1 MHGMEGQRKAI
12 LADFPTSKQLID
24 IAAANRQFAD
34 GMLVQPGVPLRRS
47 RRSGGGA
54 GGKAR

>member
-1 MHGMEGQRKAI
+1 MEGQRKAI